1 MLENLF
7 SILISNSVFFGTT
20 GFGVGADTGVWTTF
34 DYYTYTFYGIV
45 AKGTGINSPAVIL
58 RLLI

>member
-1 MLENLF
+1 MF